1 MVKVQLDRSGSFVG
15 KIEDVS
21 WDTWMSQ
28 DETIE
33 QEGLVVEVDAFQ
45 YPIRYSASKTGNG
58 KIVAVSNAGVFLER
72 LYELGFPTDEEF
84 DTNELIG
91 HTFAWAQEEIGEGDW
106 ARTIRLPQELIK
118 EAPTK
123 EEKEVEEVGEE
134 IDLTS
139 YAGEAEET
147 PVEKAGMSTEET
159 YLLTAVH
166 ELGGKSISRDQVFNE
181 LLRRGYGNII
191 ASWKDIKDSLK
202 DKGRLR
208 ENKDGSLSVV
218 EK

>member
-91 HTFAWAQEEIGEGDW
+91 CTFAWAQEEVGEGDW
-106 ARTIRLPQELIK
+106 ARTIRLPQELIE
-118 EAPTK
+118 EAPVK
-123 EEKEVEEVGEE
+123 EEKELEEVGEE

-139 YAGEAEET
+139 VTGEEEAPAEET
-147 PVEKAGMSTEET
+147 GMSTEET

-166 ELGGKSISRDQVFNE
+166 ELGGKSVSRDQVFNE
-181 LLRRGYGNII
+181 LLRKGYGDII

-202 DKGRLR
+202 DKGKLR
-208 ENKDGSLSVV
+208 ENKDGSLSIV
-218 EK
+218 KK